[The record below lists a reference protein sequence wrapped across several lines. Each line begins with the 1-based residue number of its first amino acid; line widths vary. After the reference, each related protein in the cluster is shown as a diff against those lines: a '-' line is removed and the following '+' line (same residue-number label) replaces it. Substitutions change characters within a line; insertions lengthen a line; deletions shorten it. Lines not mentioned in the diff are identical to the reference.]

1 MSLDL
6 AFGIARSGLQAT
18 QRALANVSQNITNA
32 DTPGYTRKAAPARSL
47 TLEGMPLGVRL
58 SEARREVDNALL
70 AERDARGGEAAAA
83 AVRERLLSGIEAVHG
98 IPGSGESLGDTI
110 TALRAELVA
119 LRASPSD
126 SGLQRNVVQAGREIA
141 TRFADVAG
149 AIGDARQQAHDGVLT
164 EVRQINASLRE
175 ITDLTNLIKGD
186 LVRGLPV
193 GELEDRRDMALS
205 RLSESLPVRALHQPD
220 GGVVLVTRGGLGL
233 PLEPRGDALSAPLA
247 SIGPQSFYGTG
258 GGIPGITL
266 GGVDVT
272 RQLAGG
278 RLGEYLNLRDATLPR
293 FQAEIDVAAS
303 QLAYRFDSQGL
314 RLFTGSSGQVP
325 DVTLPYSD
333 PASGQVGF
341 ANQIRLGAAVA
352 LNPALVRDGTH
363 AVANTPGGPTAFNP
377 NPAGGP
383 TGFVTMLDRLIER
396 SMGETVRDGTS
407 WSAIPSGSL
416 GPDGSL
422 TSPFIPPRSI
432 DAYAAML
439 TGSQSADRAAASDLR
454 ERAES
459 LKRGLDAR
467 FQDDSGVDP
476 DAEMAALVQ
485 LQNAYAANARVMNTA
500 QQMWDTLQSIG
511 R

>member
-32 DTPGYTRKAAPARSL
+32 DTPGYTRKIAAARSL
-47 TLEGMPLGVRL
+47 SVEGMPLGVRL
-58 SEARREVDNALL
+58 SEARRQVDNALL

-83 AVRERLLSGIEAVHG
+83 AVRERLLAGIEAVHG
-98 IPGSGESLGDTI
+98 VPGSGESLGDTL
-110 TALRAELVA
+110 TALRTDLLA
-119 LRASPSD
+119 LRASPAD
-126 SGLQRNVVQAGREIA
+126 TGLQRNVAQAGREIA
-141 TRFADVAG
+141 ARFGDVAG
-149 AIGDARQQAHDGVLT
+149 AIGDARQQAQDGVMT
-164 EVRQINASLRE
+164 EVQRINAGLRE
-175 ITDLTNLIKGD
+175 IADLTNLIKGD
-186 LVRGLPV
+186 LVRGLPI
-193 GELEDRRDMALS
+193 GDLEDRRDVALS

-220 GGVVLVTRGGLGL
+220 GGLVLVTRGGLGL
-233 PLEPRGDALSAPLA
+233 PLDTSGDALGAPMA
-247 SIGPQSFYGTG
+247 SIGPESFYGAG
-258 GGIPGITL
+258 GSIPAITL

-272 RQLAGG
+272 RQLSGG
-278 RLGEYLNLRDATLPR
+278 RLGEYLNLRDSTLPR

-303 QLAYRFDSQGL
+303 QLAHRLDAQGL

-325 DVTLPYSD
+325 DITLPYSD

-341 ANQIRLGAAVA
+341 ANQIRLSAAVA

-363 AVANTPGGPTAFNP
+363 VVADIAGGPTAFNP

-383 TGFVTMLDRLIER
+383 AGFATLLDRLIDH
-396 SMGETVRDGTS
+396 SMGETVRDGTF
-407 WSAIPSGSL
+407 WAAIASSGL

-439 TGSQSADRAAASDLR
+439 TGSQTADRAAATELR
-454 ERAES
+454 DRAEA

-467 FQDDSGVDP
+467 FQDESGVDP
-476 DAEMAALVQ
+476 DAEMTALIQ
-485 LQNAYAANARVMNTA
+485 LQNAYAANARVMNTT
-500 QQMWDTLQSIG
+500 QQMWDSLQSIG